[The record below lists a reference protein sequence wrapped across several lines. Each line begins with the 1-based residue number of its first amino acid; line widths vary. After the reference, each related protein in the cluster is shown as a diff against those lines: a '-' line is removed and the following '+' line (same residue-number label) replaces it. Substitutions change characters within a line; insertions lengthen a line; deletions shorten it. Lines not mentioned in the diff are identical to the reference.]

1 MDPIKYTVFQ
11 DEVTRAEIRKLSE
24 AKDEDALKARL
35 GSRMSF
41 GTAGSVVAC
50 TSMLVTPLSTGLRA
64 AMGAGYSRM
73 NQLTIIQTTQVS
85 FTICYVILF
94 LMTCQ
99 GLCEFILKEFKDAR
113 QRGVVVGRDARR
125 NSEM

>member
-1 MDPIKYTVFQ
+1 M
-11 DEVTRAEIRKLSE
+11 TRAEIRKLSE

-41 GTAGSVVAC
+41 GTAGSVVASASDALHIFIDRSSC
-50 TSMLVTPLSTGLRA
+50 RHGSGIQSNEPTYNNPNNTGIIYHLLR
-64 AMGAGYSRM
+64 
-73 NQLTIIQTTQVS
+73 NII
-85 FTICYVILF
+85 